1 MYTQNTN
8 LSVIPSGVRPVIPCS
23 QYDNQL
29 QALRFTLYKEGA
41 SFTIPNNAAVIIN
54 GYKPDNTAF
63 SYAAT
68 AISGNV
74 VTFAVTQQMTA
85 VAGDVV
91 CELRVRTD
99 GEIIGTLNFILRVE
113 RAPLQDDTVLSETDI
128 PLIEQAID
136 IAANLAEYIQATYD
150 NAEAAAASA
159 AESAASATAAATDAA
174 SAASDAAS
182 VQELYDSIETAKTN
196 ANTAAAAANAAAANL
211 SGITA
216 EAESLDYDE
225 AATAAYNATTKK
237 FTFGIP
243 AGEPGAPGIG
253 VPTSGVFW
261 MYVDAKSDLYV
272 VYNDPTRPP
281 KFRYDP
287 STGELYY
294 IVGADR
300 NTVSGAPP
308 ITITDA
314 EEGDAVEVIGT
325 YAITQSGSGTPAPDN
340 VRTFTGLTAIS
351 FSDGDH
357 LYGFSLSRTMYA
369 GQCDLTTGIV
379 TYTHDKITFDGSVD
393 EAWESYVNASDNTIF
408 RTTITDSY
416 SDLFS
421 SDSACDRLVRNATL
435 AENYTFRMSNKR
447 VNIRID
453 GITTVADFRAWLANN
468 PLTFCYRLATPIE
481 QTVTAMAF
489 PLTDGTNTV
498 YTNMTTLSVEY
509 VQREGD

>member
-1 MYTQNTN
+1 MYTQNIN

-85 VAGDVV
+85 VAGDVL
-91 CELRVRTD
+91 CELRVRTE

-128 PLIEQAID
+128 PLIEQAVD

-150 NAEAAAASA
+150 NAEAAEASA
-159 AESAASATAAATDAA
+159 NAAAVSATAAATDAA

-216 EAESLDYDE
+216 EAESLEYDE
-225 AATAAYNATTKK
+225 AATATYNATNKK

-243 AGEPGAPGIG
+243 AGVPGAPGIG

-272 VYNDPTRPP
+272 VYNDPDRPP

-300 NTVSGAPP
+300 NTVSGEPP
-308 ITITDA
+308 LTITDA
-314 EEGDAVEVIGT
+314 EAGDAVEVIGF

-340 VRTFTGLTAIS
+340 VRTFVSLDNFS
-351 FSDGDH
+351 FSDGTH
-357 LYGFSLSRTMYA
+357 IYLFSPLRTMYA
-369 GQCDLTTGIV
+369 GQCDMTTGVV
-379 TYTHDKITFDGSVD
+379 TYTHDKIVFDGSAD
-393 EAWESYVNASDNTIF
+393 EEWTSYVDSAGNTIY
-408 RTTITDSY
+408 RTMIADAY
-416 SDLFS
+416 SDLFGFGN
-421 SDSACDRLVRNATL
+421 ACDRLEFSAYLQDDGTFNITHKRLSVR
-435 AENYTFRMSNKR
+435 
-447 VNIRID
+447 VD
-453 GITTVADFRAWLANN
+453 GITTVADFRTWLTSN
-468 PLTFCYRLATPIE
+468 PLSVVYKLATPGE
-481 QTVTAMAF
+481 KTVTATAF

-498 YTNMTTLSVEY
+498 YTNMTTVSVEY

>member
-8 LSVIPSGVRPVIPCS
+8 LSVIPSGVRPVVPCS

-29 QALRFTLYKEGA
+29 QAVRFNLYKEGA
-41 SFTIPNNAAVIIN
+41 PFQIPSGAAVLIN
-54 GYKPDNTAF
+54 GIKPDNTAF

-68 AISGNV
+68 AISGNKA
-74 VTFAVTQQMTA
+74 TFSMTQQMTA
-85 VAGDVV
+85 VAGDVL
-91 CELRVRTD
+91 CELRVRTE

-113 RAPLQDDTVLSETDI
+113 PAPLSDDSVLSETEI

-136 IAANLAEYIQATYD
+136 IAANLAEYIQATYA
-150 NAEAAAASA
+150 NAAASEASANAAAASA
-159 AESAASATAAATDAA
+159 NAAAVDAA

-182 VQELYDSIETAKTN
+182 VQELYDSIETAK
-196 ANTAAAAANAAAANL
+196 ANANAAAADANAAAGNL
-211 SGITA
+211 SGLTA
-216 EAESLDYDE
+216 EAEGLEYDE

-272 VYNDPTRPP
+272 VYNDPARPP

-287 STGELYY
+287 STGALYY

-300 NTVSGAPP
+300 NTVSGEPP
-308 ITITDA
+308 LTITDA
-314 EEGDAVEVIGT
+314 EAGDAVEVIGF

-340 VRTFTGLTAIS
+340 VRNFVGLEDFS
-351 FSDGDH
+351 FSDGEH
-357 LYGFSLSRTMYA
+357 YHFFRPLRTMYA
-369 GQCDLTTGIV
+369 GQCDMTTGII

-421 SDSACDRLVRNATL
+421 LDSACDRLVRNATL

-447 VNIRID
+447 VNIRVD
-453 GITTVADFRAWLANN
+453 GVTTIADFRAWLASN
-468 PLTFCYRLATPIE
+468 PLTFCYKLATPGE
-481 QTVTAMAF
+481 KTVTPTAF

-498 YTNMTTLSVEY
+498 YTNMSTLSVEY

>member
-29 QALRFTLYKEGA
+29 QAVRFNLYKEGA
-41 SFTIPNNAAVIIN
+41 PFQIPSGAAVLIN
-54 GYKPDNTAF
+54 GIKPDNTAF

-68 AISGNV
+68 AISGNKA
-74 VTFAVTQQMTA
+74 TFSMTQQMTA
-85 VAGDVV
+85 VAGDVL
-91 CELRVRTD
+91 CELRVRTE

-113 RAPLQDDTVLSETDI
+113 PAPLSDDSVLSETEI

-150 NAEAAAASA
+150 NAAASEASANAAAASA
-159 AESAASATAAATDAA
+159 NAAAVDAA

-182 VQELYDSIETAKTN
+182 VQELYDSIETAK
-196 ANTAAAAANAAAANL
+196 ANANAAAANANAAAGNL
-211 SGITA
+211 SGLTA
-216 EAESLDYDE
+216 EAEGLDYDE

-300 NTVSGAPP
+300 NTVSGASP

-314 EEGDAVEVIGT
+314 EAGNAVEVVGT
-325 YAITQSGSGTPAPDN
+325 YAITQSGSGTPSPSN
-340 VRTFTGLTAIS
+340 VRNFVGMNNFS
-351 FSDGDH
+351 FSDGTNI
-357 LYGFSLSRTMYA
+357 YFFGTQRTMYA
-369 GQCDLTTGIV
+369 GQGDLTTGVV
-379 TYTHDKITFDGSVD
+379 TFTHDMIVFDGSVD
-393 EAWESYVNASDNTIF
+393 EEWTSYVDSAGNTIY
-408 RTTITDSY
+408 RTMITDAY
-416 SDLFS
+416 SELFGFG
-421 SDSACDRLVRNATL
+421 SACNRLDFSAYLQNDLTFNLTHKRLSVR
-435 AENYTFRMSNKR
+435 
-447 VNIRID
+447 VDNIS
-453 GITTVADFRAWLANN
+453 TVADFRAWLASN
-468 PLTFCYRLATPIE
+468 PLTVVYKLATPATE
-481 QTVTAMAF
+481 QVIATPF
-489 PLTDGTNTV
+489 PLTDGTNTI
-498 YTNMTTLSVEY
+498 YTNMTTVSVEY
-509 VQREGD
+509 VQREED